1 MKKYVS
7 LMLVCICA
15 TCVLVG
21 CNFGGG
27 FRAPPENKFL
37 WKLKT
42 NNGSVEQTDAALRE
56 CGEYNKPK
64 NWSQYDAIGRSPP
77 QDEFESWKAE
87 KEQCMFRKGYR
98 ITNGSKG
105 TCAYSDRRATIP
117 ACQGKDV
124 IIPN

>member
-1 MKKYVS
+1 MKKFV
-7 LMLVCICA
+7 LPMLVGV
-15 TCVLVG
+15 CVAYVLIG

-27 FRAPPENKFL
+27 FRAPPANKFS

-42 NNGSVEQTDAALRE
+42 NNGSVEQTDTALRE
-56 CGEYNKPK
+56 CGEYDEPEHWKRLN
-64 NWSQYDAIGRSPP
+64 RSPP

-105 TCAYSDRRATIP
+105 TCAYSDRRETIP

-124 IIPN
+124 IIPD